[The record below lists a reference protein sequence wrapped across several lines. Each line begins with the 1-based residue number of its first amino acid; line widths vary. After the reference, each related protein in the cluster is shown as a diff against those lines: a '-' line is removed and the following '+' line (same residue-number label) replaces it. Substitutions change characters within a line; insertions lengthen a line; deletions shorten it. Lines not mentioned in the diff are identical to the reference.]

1 MCQHLI
7 GTATMAVFGLGPLKV
22 KSVPIPCNSWN
33 CEECAKRKAIIL
45 GNRVKKGFEY
55 ERVRFATLTT
65 NKSSSLTSQLKS
77 LKVCWN
83 RLRGALV
90 RKFGLSK
97 FFWVLEFGHEKGRPH
112 LHFLFNCYIPQ
123 RSLSRLAAR
132 AGFGPI
138 VDIREVKDGGGFG
151 YVFKYLKK
159 DCGSRAGA
167 TALRLAHCR
176 RFGCSRN
183 IKPIRNLKDHTIN
196 LEFLKD
202 EFSSQIS
209 SESTELYS
217 RILCKNLVSKTVKGL
232 SSEAVGESRFSDSE
246 FPEFAANL
254 KSLAGDRF
262 ALIGAADGGWSEQ
275 SIKWYFNLAR
285 SRGVAVADPPY

>member
-1 MCQHLI
+1 
-7 GTATMAVFGLGPLKV
+7 MAVYGLGPIKI

-45 GNRVKKGFEY
+45 GNRVKGGFEN

-65 NKSSSLTSQLKS
+65 NNKGSLSSQLKS

-83 RLRGALV
+83 RLRGTLV
-90 RKFGLSK
+90 RKYGLSK

-112 LHFLFNCYIPQ
+112 LHFLFNRYIPQ
-123 RSLSRLAAR
+123 RSLSKLAAR

-138 VDIREVKDGGGFG
+138 ADIREVKDGGGFG

-167 TALRLAHCR
+167 TALRIAHSR

-183 IKPIRNLKDHTIN
+183 IKPIRNLKDHTLN

-202 EFSSQIS
+202 AFTKPIS
-209 SESTELYS
+209 EAQTELYS
-217 RILCKNLVSKTVKGL
+217 RILCKNLVSKNVKGF
-232 SSEAVGESRFSDSE
+232 SVEVVGESRFSDSE
-246 FPEFAANL
+246 LPAFVANL
-254 KSLAGDRF
+254 KASGQSRF
-262 ALIGAADGGWSEQ
+262 DLLGAADGGWDYS
-275 SIKWYFNLAR
+275 SIKWYLNLAKR
-285 SRGVAVADPPY
+285 LDAWTPDPPF